1 MNTLLNHSDL
11 NTTAVE
17 SSTSLWRASI
27 GLVVVGFVL
36 SGALYSTASVSVAQL
51 IFPEQANGSLIERDG
66 KIIGSSLV
74 GQQVKSAAY
83 FQSRPSAS
91 NYSVDGMSGSNLAVS
106 NPQLQKQIRERSIAF
121 AQSNQIGGAQVPDDM
136 ITASGSGIDPDIS
149 PEAAQLQIKRVAQQ
163 RRLSE
168 QEIHQLVM
176 QYIQTPQFGLYGEP
190 RVNVLKLNLALD
202 QRSTQPAR

>member
-1 MNTLLNHSDL
+1 
-11 NTTAVE
+11 
-17 SSTSLWRASI
+17 
-27 GLVVVGFVL
+27 
-36 SGALYSTASVSVAQL
+36 
-51 IFPEQANGSLIERDG
+51 
-66 KIIGSSLV
+66 
-74 GQQVKSAAY
+74 
-83 FQSRPSAS
+83 
-91 NYSVDGMSGSNLAVS
+91 MSGSNLAVS